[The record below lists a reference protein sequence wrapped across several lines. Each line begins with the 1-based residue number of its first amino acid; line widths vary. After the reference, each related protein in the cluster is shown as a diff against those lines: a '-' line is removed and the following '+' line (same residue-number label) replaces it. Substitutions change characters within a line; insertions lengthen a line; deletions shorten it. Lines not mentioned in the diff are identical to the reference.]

1 MKILQFPVISEEE
14 KQRVLV
20 LKQETELK
28 AQRETIEMLKRRLLR
43 LEAAKREKTSDNR

>member
-1 MKILQFPVISEEE
+1 MKILQFPVISDEE

-28 AQRETIEMLKRRLLR
+28 AQRETIEMLKKRFLK
-43 LEAAKREKTSDNR
+43 LEAAKREKASENR

>member
-1 MKILQFPVISEEE
+1 MKILQFPIISEEE

-28 AQRETIEMLKRRLLR
+28 AQRETIEMLKRRLIR
-43 LEAAKREKTSDNR
+43 LEAAKREKTPDNR